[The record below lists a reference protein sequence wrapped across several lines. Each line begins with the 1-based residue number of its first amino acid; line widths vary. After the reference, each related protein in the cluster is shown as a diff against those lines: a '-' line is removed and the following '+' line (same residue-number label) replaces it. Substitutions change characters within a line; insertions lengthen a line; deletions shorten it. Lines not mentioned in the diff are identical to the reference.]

1 MRLVGTQSTQKDTEI
16 VSGWICHS
24 RLIQPQK
31 AWMEILTNQLFFF
44 WLELYPSGETHS
56 NTRQAGLLDALALA
70 MRSHPS
76 SLPLQRRGCS
86 VLHGLCSGEGHGRA
100 QRVEEVDHGVR
111 SGEWLKWPERWVYI
125 VNPPIKDGKRLEKEM
140 ENVWKKSGKVDFIFW
155 DVVDFFDLF
164 CIFEGLVDGEM
175 GCCSLPTVVGLNR
188 NIKSKHG
195 HLPWGSSVFANYW
208 WTPMVSSLPVL
219 QKTMVVNEKPI
230 VSPWLHSTWNFS
242 TPMV

>member
-111 SGEWLKWPERWVYI
+111 SGEWLK
-125 VNPPIKDGKRLEKEM
+125 
-140 ENVWKKSGKVDFIFW
+140 
-155 DVVDFFDLF
+155 
-164 CIFEGLVDGEM
+164 
-175 GCCSLPTVVGLNR
+175 
-188 NIKSKHG
+188 
-195 HLPWGSSVFANYW
+195 
-208 WTPMVSSLPVL
+208 
-219 QKTMVVNEKPI
+219 
-230 VSPWLHSTWNFS
+230 
-242 TPMV
+242 